1 MRNISLHDRDT
12 VTTAE
17 RGREFWRGVL
27 LAGGFTALPRWT
39 LDSVPGAGEHEVRI
53 PDELVSALRHVA
65 HELAV
70 PLSSVLLTAHAKVLG
85 ALSGEREVST
95 GYAVEARSPLPCRMT
110 TGPHSWRT
118 LLLETHRAE
127 LKLLS
132 HKDFPVDD
140 LRRELGLTMPLFETV
155 FEVTAHDS
163 RKLADEIALWVGFFE
178 HDKLVLRLRYRT
190 DVLDADCAARI
201 AGYHLTALALI
212 ADDPAAEHARQSL
225 LFADELHFQLDSLAG
240 PRRKLPNRRVHELFE
255 DRVRAHPDAVA
266 AVHRD
271 RQWTYR
277 QLNGRANQLAQ
288 ALLARG
294 LCCEDVVA
302 VVTERNLDWM
312 AAVLAIFKAGGAYLP
327 IEPHFPAD
335 RIARTLARAGCRL
348 VLTERGSMATLD
360 HALDSLSGVQ
370 TLFIDAA
377 YEEGHADDDLGI
389 DIAPDQL
396 AYIYFTSGSTG
407 EPKGAMCEH
416 TGMLN
421 HLFAKIH
428 DLGIAEKGVVAQT
441 APQCF
446 DISLWQLISAL
457 LVGGRTLIIEQEAIL
472 DVKRFVGKIAD
483 ARVAVVQVVPSY
495 LEVLLVYLEQHPR
508 ELPDLRCVSVTGEAL
523 KKELAQRWFAAQP
536 GIKLINAYGLTE
548 TSDDTNHE
556 IMDSVPRR
564 ERIPLGRPINN
575 VHVYVVDEH
584 LSLVPLGAPGELV
597 FSGVCVGRGYIND
610 PERTR
615 RAFLADPHREGNRL
629 YRSGDYG
636 RWLPDG
642 KLEFLGRRDTQVKIS
657 GFRIEIGEVENILLR
672 LAGVRDGAVV
682 VIERADRSKQ
692 LVAFYSGERPLDV
705 DVLRDRLRE
714 SLPEYM
720 IPSAFL
726 WRGALPLTANG
737 KIDRKALMALA
748 AELDVAEQH
757 RDEPSTETEHWLAV
771 AWGEVLGI
779 PADQIG
785 RRDNFFD
792 LGGTSLS
799 GLRLAIALD
808 RAVSFKDLTGH
819 PILADLAALID
830 SKC

>member
-1 MRNISLHDRDT
+1 LSPIALQKAG
-12 VTTAE
+12 TATE
-17 RGREFWRGVL
+17 RGRE
-27 LAGGFTALPRWT
+27 RWQ
-39 LDSVPGAGEHEVRI
+39 GEHEARI
-53 PDELVSALRHVA
+53 PDELASALRRVA
-65 HELAV
+65 GELGLS
-70 PLSSVLLTAHAKVLG
+70 LSSVLLTAHAKVLDV
-85 ALSGEREVST
+85 LSGEQQMTGGSWREALLESAR
-95 GYAVEARSPLPCRMT
+95 GEAR
-110 TGPHSWRT
+110 
-118 LLLETHRAE
+118 
-127 LKLLS
+127 LLS
-132 HKDFPVDD
+132 HKMSVDFV
-140 LRRELGLTMPLFETV
+140 
-155 FEVTAHDS
+155 
-163 RKLADEIALWVGFFE
+163 E
-178 HDKLVLRLRYRT
+178 HDNLVLRLRYRT
-190 DVLDADCAARI
+190 DLLDADDAARI

-212 ADDPAAEHARQSL
+212 ADNPAAEHALQSL
-225 LFADELHFQLDSLAG
+225 LSADELHFQLDRLAG
-240 PRRKLPNRRVHELFE
+240 PRRELPNRRVHELFE
-255 DRVRAHPDAVA
+255 ERVRTHPDAVA

-277 QLNGRANQLAQ
+277 QLNGRANRLAR
-288 ALLARG
+288 ALLAHG
-294 LCCEDVVA
+294 LRREGVVA

-335 RIARTLARAGCRL
+335 RIARMLSRAGCRL
-348 VLTERGSMATLD
+348 VLTERGSTATLD
-360 HALDSLSGVQ
+360 QAFESLSEIQV
-370 TLFIDAA
+370 LLIDAA
-377 YEEGHADDDLGI
+377 YEEGHADDNLGI
-389 DIAPDQL
+389 DVAPDQL

-416 TGMLN
+416 AGMLN
-421 HLFAKIH
+421 HIFAKID
-428 DLGIAEKGVVAQT
+428 DLGIAENDVVAQT

-457 LVGGRTLIIEQEAIL
+457 LAGGRTLIIEQEAIL
-472 DVKRFVGKIAD
+472 DPKRFVGKIAD

-495 LEVLLVYLEQHPR
+495 LEVVLSYLAREPR
-508 ELPDLRCVSVTGEAL
+508 ELPHLRCVSVTGEAL

-556 IMDSVPRR
+556 VMDRAPDR
-564 ERIPLGRPINN
+564 ERVPLGRPVNN

-584 LSLVPLGAPGELV
+584 LSLVPLGAPGEIV

-610 PERTR
+610 PERTL
-615 RAFLADPHREGNRL
+615 RAFLADPHREDNRL

-642 KLEFLGRRDTQVKIS
+642 KLEFLGRRDSQVKIS
-657 GFRIEIGEVENILLR
+657 GFRIEIGEIENTLLR

-682 VIERADRSKQ
+682 VTERADRSKR

-705 DVLRDRLRE
+705 NVLRDRLRA

-737 KIDRKALMALA
+737 KIDRKALTALA
-748 AELDVAEQH
+748 AELDVAEQE
-757 RDEPSTETEHWLAV
+757 RDGPSTETEHWLAA
-771 AWGEVLGI
+771 AWAKVLGI
-779 PADQIG
+779 PVDQIG
-785 RRDNFFD
+785 RRHNFFD

-799 GLRLAIALD
+799 GLSLAIALD
-808 RAVSFKDLTGH
+808 RAVSFKDLAGH

-830 SKC
+830 RRKAPGLVAAS